1 MTRPLHLYLPAT
13 RAVRCW
19 LALLLLAVL
28 AGSACARTDSTM
40 PSIPTAT
47 SGAAAPPPIRVV
59 VSIPV
64 FVSLVQA
71 VGGRR
76 VDVRSVVPPGAD
88 PLTYQPTD
96 ADVLNAANASLLFVN
111 GAGLE
116 PWLRRF
122 IHDAGGTKLPI
133 YTLSMNM
140 AMLPGGQLLDDEDGE
155 PSRAAV
161 NPYLWLDPN
170 NAVEYVRR
178 IAQRLEQRDPA
189 YAEYYEKN
197 AERYIDQIKQLDAWA
212 IDQFAQVPASRRLL
226 VTLDDMAPYFA
237 AHYGLDLAGIV
248 SNDPTDM
255 PQDGRL
261 PAVAAAIEALA
272 PPVFLVCPDV
282 SGLNPELAG
291 RLAVDAGIRTENF
304 YSLTPP
310 GGLDYLGM
318 MRLNVGN
325 VVARLGQ
332 GVSSPPGSLR

>member
-1 MTRPLHLYLPAT
+1 MTRSVHIPAR

-19 LALLLLAVL
+19 LVLLFLAAL
-28 AGSACARTDSTM
+28 AGSACARTDSTQ
-40 PSIPTAT
+40 PSIPAAT
-47 SGAAAPPPIRVV
+47 SGAATPPPIRIV

-71 VGGRR
+71 VGGQR

-96 ADVLNAANASLLFVN
+96 ADVLDAANASLLFVN
-111 GAGLE
+111 GGGLE
-116 PWLRRF
+116 PWLRSF

-140 AMLPGGQLLDDEDGE
+140 QTVPGGQLLDDEDGT
-155 PSRAAV
+155 PSHTAV

-178 IAQRLEQRDPA
+178 IAQRLEQRDPV
-189 YAEYYEKN
+189 YAAYYEKN

-212 IDQFAQVPASRRLL
+212 IDEFAQVPPSRRVLA
-226 VTLDDMAPYFA
+226 TFDDVAPYFA
-237 AHYGLDLAGIV
+237 AHYGLNLAGVI
-248 SNDPTDM
+248 SNHPASM
-255 PQDGRL
+255 PVTSRL
-261 PAVAAAIEALA
+261 SAVAAAIEVLA
-272 PPVFLVCPDV
+272 PSTFLVSPDV
-282 SGLNPELAG
+282 SELNPELAG

-318 MRLNVGN
+318 MRLNVEN
-325 VVARLGQ
+325 VVAGLGQ
-332 GVSSPPGSLR
+332 GISSPPGSLR